1 MYIVFT
7 AERVEDYWEKIP
19 VVEYITKYKD
29 NVDKYILSCY
39 NDKEDYLL
47 VEVTNDD
54 VWDLE
59 RSDKV
64 STFAE
69 CIIRITKKDLR
80 EYFIATDQ
88 ADQMRFNSIALYTGR
103 YVETTDRTGAV
114 TSADYEDVRLFS
126 KVNIPMEPMKLEKD
140 FYAIYRVYGR

>member
-47 VEVTNDD
+47 VEVTNDELKYLD
-54 VWDLE
+54 GN
-59 RSDKV
+59 K
-64 STFAE
+64 
-69 CIIRITKKDLR
+69 
-80 EYFIATDQ
+80 Y
-88 ADQMRFNSIALYTGR
+88 LY
-103 YVETTDRTGAV
+103 DMLK
-114 TSADYEDVRLFS
+114 ED
-126 KVNIPMEPMKLEKD
+126 
-140 FYAIYRVYGR
+140 

>member
-47 VEVTNDD
+47 VEVTNDEFKYLD
-54 VWDLE
+54 GN
-59 RSDKV
+59 K
-64 STFAE
+64 
-69 CIIRITKKDLR
+69 
-80 EYFIATDQ
+80 Y
-88 ADQMRFNSIALYTGR
+88 LY
-103 YVETTDRTGAV
+103 DMLK
-114 TSADYEDVRLFS
+114 ED
-126 KVNIPMEPMKLEKD
+126 
-140 FYAIYRVYGR
+140 

>member
-47 VEVTNDD
+47 VEVTNDEFKYLD
-54 VWDLE
+54 GN
-59 RSDKV
+59 K
-64 STFAE
+64 
-69 CIIRITKKDLR
+69 
-80 EYFIATDQ
+80 Y
-88 ADQMRFNSIALYTGR
+88 LYNTLK
-103 YVETTDRTGAV
+103 
-114 TSADYEDVRLFS
+114 ED
-126 KVNIPMEPMKLEKD
+126 
-140 FYAIYRVYGR
+140 

>member
-47 VEVTNDD
+47 VEVTNNEFKYLDGN
-54 VWDLE
+54 
-59 RSDKV
+59 K
-64 STFAE
+64 
-69 CIIRITKKDLR
+69 
-80 EYFIATDQ
+80 Y
-88 ADQMRFNSIALYTGR
+88 LY
-103 YVETTDRTGAV
+103 
-114 TSADYEDVRLFS
+114 SLLKED
-126 KVNIPMEPMKLEKD
+126 
-140 FYAIYRVYGR
+140 

>member
-47 VEVTNDD
+47 VEVTNNELKYIDGN
-54 VWDLE
+54 
-59 RSDKV
+59 K
-64 STFAE
+64 
-69 CIIRITKKDLR
+69 
-80 EYFIATDQ
+80 Y
-88 ADQMRFNSIALYTGR
+88 LYDTLK
-103 YVETTDRTGAV
+103 
-114 TSADYEDVRLFS
+114 ED
-126 KVNIPMEPMKLEKD
+126 
-140 FYAIYRVYGR
+140 

>member
-1 MYIVFT
+1 MLTIKGNEIHLT
-7 AERVEDYWEKIP
+7 QGDSA
-19 VVEYITKYKD
+19 
-29 NVDKYILSCY
+29 
-39 NDKEDYLL
+39 YLN

>member
-47 VEVTNDD
+47 VEVTNKEFKYLDG
-54 VWDLE
+54 
-59 RSDKV
+59 SK
-64 STFAE
+64 
-69 CIIRITKKDLR
+69 
-80 EYFIATDQ
+80 Y
-88 ADQMRFNSIALYTGR
+88 LY
-103 YVETTDRTGAV
+103 
-114 TSADYEDVRLFS
+114 SLLKED
-126 KVNIPMEPMKLEKD
+126 
-140 FYAIYRVYGR
+140 